1 MNRSDFE
8 QIATAIVQLF
18 DTECSETFYIAATKG
33 KLARGKLWDSY
44 NYYRQNLASAGMIV
58 RRKKTLTG

>member
-8 QIATAIVQLF
+8 QIARAIVQLF

-33 KLARGKLWDSY
+33 KLARGKLWDLY
-44 NYYRQNLASAGMIV
+44 NHNS
-58 RRKKTLTG
+58 T